1 MSEFY
6 DPEFIANLNAAI
18 RAFRANNPK
27 IEVSIT
33 EHHSSNYMHI
43 QMANLKKCSFAAIDI
58 KPHMVPQTSEY
69 ASEFWEIIFR
79 DLYSALLKLE
89 ST

>member
-1 MSEFY
+1 MNDFY

-18 RAFRANNPK
+18 RAFRASNPG

-33 EHHSSNYMHI
+33 EHHSSSVMHVE
-43 QMANLKKCSFAAIDI
+43 MANLKNCTFAAIDI
-58 KPHMVPQTSEY
+58 KPHIIPQASEY

-79 DLYSALLKLE
+79 DLHSALLKLE
-89 ST
+89 NT